1 MVTMRIFGT
10 PVKVKAAVCL
20 LFVALWGGVTWWG
33 LYWHPE
39 RGFWQAVLIGF
50 VTTILL
56 LVVDFG
62 HALAHI
68 FSARYAGAPIDEI
81 LISATNMPRTLYSN
95 TDVSPDVHRM
105 RALGGPMYNLVGL
118 LLSVAIFEVVSG
130 NPIAR
135 ELAAWSAIGHG
146 LLLIISLSP
155 LPPVDGGTILK
166 WTLVAKGR
174 TEAAADEIVRRVNWA
189 MGIVA
194 GIIGV
199 GLIALQMWLA
209 AMIALGI
216 GMVVVGIAAG
226 KIR

>member
-20 LFVALWGGVTWWG
+20 LFVALWGGTTWLG

-39 RGFWQAVLIGF
+39 RGFWQALLIGF

-56 LVVDFG
+56 LLVDFG

-81 LISATNMPRTLYSN
+81 LLSAPNMPRTLYSN
-95 TDVSPDVHRM
+95 
-105 RALGGPMYNLVGL
+105 N
-118 LLSVAIFEVVSG
+118 
-130 NPIAR
+130 
-135 ELAAWSAIGHG
+135 SASWG
-146 LLLIISLSP
+146 
-155 LPPVDGGTILK
+155 
-166 WTLVAKGR
+166 
-174 TEAAADEIVRRVNWA
+174 
-189 MGIVA
+189 

-199 GLIALQMWLA
+199 GLIALQLWLA
-209 AMIALGI
+209 GMIVLGI
-216 GMVVVGIAAG
+216 GMVVIGVAAG